1 MVAVIGWDVGGA
13 HLKAARAEDGCVV
26 AAAQVA
32 SPLRF
37 GLDALTAAFADT
49 KPRMGAADRHVITMT
64 GELADTFASRADGV
78 ARLTSAAVRM
88 LAPEPVLVYGG
99 RAGFLTPQAAA
110 NHVADVASANW
121 HASAQLLAYKQR
133 TALFIDMGSTT
144 TDLVPVIEGVLAV
157 RGYTDA
163 ERLATNELVYTGLV
177 RTAVMTVADR
187 APMAGSWTGLVHETF
202 ATMADVYRVLGIL
215 PEAADQ
221 MATADGR
228 PKTREASRARLAR
241 IVGRDE
247 KDAAAADWE
256 GLAQWFAEAQ
266 IRLMTDA
273 AMRIVSRGGLPL
285 WAPIVSAGIGARVID
300 EVARRLQRQRI
311 GFETLLDTRPGIGQ
325 QVSQCAPAAALALLA
340 FTPSGAWTSPPGRAG
355 R

>member
-26 AAAQVA
+26 AAVQVA

-37 GLDALTAAFADT
+37 GLDALTAAFADA
-49 KPRMGAADRHVITMT
+49 KPRLGAADRHVITMT

-78 ARLTSAAVRM
+78 GQLTTAAMRM

-110 NHVADVASANW
+110 NQVADVASANW
-121 HASAQLLAYKQR
+121 YASAQLVAHKQR

-163 ERLATNELVYTGLV
+163 ERLASDELVYTGLV

-187 APMAGSWTGLVHETF
+187 APMAGSWTGLVRETF

-241 IVGRDE
+241 IVGRDAA
-247 KDAAAADWE
+247 DAAAAEWD

-266 IRLMTDA
+266 IRLITDA
-273 AMRIVSRGGLPL
+273 AMRIVSRGGLPHS
-285 WAPIVSAGIGARVID
+285 APIVAAGIGTMVID
-300 EVARRLQRQRI
+300 EVARRLERQRI
-311 GFETLLDTRPGIGQ
+311 GFETLLDLASGIGA

-340 FTPSGAWTSPPGRAG
+340 FTPSGAWTSLHGQTAG
-355 R
+355 